1 MALYIPYDMFHVVV
15 VVVVI
20 VGDYTNMKS
29 HIASIVTISFC
40 SL

>member
-15 VVVVI
+15 VVVV